1 MRADFEKKSGA
12 DFSSIKEFNEYID
25 KARQFTKRAANKFE
39 LVNPETGAHIT
50 YNVLNK
56 VEKEIKRINRIKE
69 REFAKIKDL
78 PHMEMGRKTGLT
90 IGEAAGKKVGFSDP
104 KFANFRPLE
113 FNPKTYAGDR
123 DAKIQL
129 HKIKE
134 RHQGDFIAERELN
147 HFQNYLQSLHT
158 AFNISSHPMH
168 VILADDVWEIH
179 DKIVDMGLEKFTRLY
194 YEGKLPTLK
203 FIYGKDAREIKMME
217 LQNAFL
223 GEE

>member
-56 VEKEIKRINRIKE
+56 VEKEIKRVNRIKE
-69 REFAKIKDL
+69 REFSKIKDL

-104 KFANFRPLE
+104 KFENFRPLE

-123 DAKIQL
+123 DAQIQL

-147 HFQNYLQSLHT
+147 HFKNYLQSLHT

-179 DKIVDMGLEKFTRLY
+179 DKIVDMGLETFTRLY